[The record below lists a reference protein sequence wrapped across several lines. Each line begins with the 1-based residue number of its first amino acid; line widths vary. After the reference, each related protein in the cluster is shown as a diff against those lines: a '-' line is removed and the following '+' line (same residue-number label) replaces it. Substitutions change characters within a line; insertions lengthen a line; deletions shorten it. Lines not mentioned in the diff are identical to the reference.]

1 MTTPPPPQHTPHQ
14 APPQQPPQPYAP
26 PQGQPYQQ
34 QPPQPYQQGPVPPQ
48 AAVHQQPPASPQ
60 GQPHQQ
66 QHHQPSQQHAYQQQP
81 AGYASAIPVRSAHLG
96 HALLSEWTKIRT
108 VRSTM
113 WTLAVMFVLTVGI
126 GSLFAL
132 ALSGEEYVGLPLLSG
147 TFFGLMLGQIC
158 VMTLG
163 VLVISSEYGTGMM
176 RTTLT
181 ASPQRG
187 RVLLAKVLVFFAVSF
202 IMTLLATGLSGL
214 IQSSLLGDQTTAD
227 RYIESYMETSIEN
240 GTVVATGEHWMDATV
255 GAALFVSLLGVLG
268 LAIGALLRHSA
279 GAITTMMAL
288 VLVPLI
294 AAMFMF
300 GESLASLREFLLEY
314 SALNGLATLF
324 GMPMGNEDAM
334 SGWGLLGVLAA
345 VTVAALIAAY
355 AKLTTTDA

>member
-48 AAVHQQPPASPQ
+48 AA
-60 GQPHQQ
+60 PHQQ
-66 QHHQPSQQHAYQQQP
+66 QPTQQHAYQQQP
-81 AGYASAIPVRSAHLG
+81 AGYASAIPVRTAHLG

-202 IMTLLATGLSGL
+202 TMTLLATGLSGL
-214 IQSSLLGDQTTAD
+214 IQSSLLGDQTTTD
-227 RYIESYMETSIEN
+227 RYIESYMESSIEN

-300 GESLASLREFLLEY
+300 SESLASLQEFLLEY